1 MNLHPLLKQLE
12 SYIGGCISQ
21 PSIQMQH
28 LSGAG
33 NTYLLEQKLCNHYSK
48 KYAVAY
54 CNATTALMAL
64 CGALQ
69 LKRDKIISTPFNW
82 GGSISPFLF
91 CNNKVCFSSV
101 EDTTLNIAAYNLSGS
116 LSNKTKVILSTDF
129 NGTPADSKAIKGFCK
144 QHGLFYI
151 SDSAQSLGAYRYD
164 KPAGFYADAIVLS
177 FSPGKSFFAGEG
189 GAILTDDAELYEK
202 LIWYSQHPARQKK
215 IFGLSEYNEYAP
227 INGRC
232 NPLSAIMLS
241 ELFEPY
247 LTDLKNYQAN
257 CFTAINKL
265 REQSMITLP
274 EQLQK
279 PENSTF
285 FNLIFQIS
293 GEATFSDITSFIN
306 SSALPL
312 LVEEIKPRYIPFD
325 RAFKKQFSKQYNV
338 SPDLIIQKK
347 SMDKTDWI
355 KLTFKT

>member
-1 MNLHPLLKQLE
+1 MNLHPLLNQFE
-12 SYIGGCISQ
+12 TYIEGCISQ

-33 NTYLLEQKLCNHYSK
+33 HIYLLEQKLCNHYSK

-54 CNATTALMAL
+54 CSATTALMAL
-64 CGALQ
+64 CSALQ
-69 LKRDKIISTPFNW
+69 LKRDEIITTPFNW

-91 CNNKVCFSSV
+91 CNNNVSFSSV
-101 EDTTLNIAAYNLSGS
+101 EDTTLNLAANNLSGN
-116 LSNKTKVILSTDF
+116 LSGKTKAILSTDF

-144 QHGLFYI
+144 EHGLIYI
-151 SDSAQSLGAYRYD
+151 SDSAQSLGAFRDD

-189 GAILTDDAELYEK
+189 GAILTDDIELYGK

-215 IFGLSEYNEYAP
+215 IFGLSEHNEYAP

-232 NPLSAIMLS
+232 NPLAAIMLS

-247 LTDLKNYQAN
+247 LNDLKKYQAN
-257 CFTAINKL
+257 CFSAINKL
-265 REQSMITLP
+265 REQSMIALP
-274 EQLQK
+274 EQLQE
-279 PENSTF
+279 PDNSTF
-285 FNLIFQIS
+285 FNLIFQVS
-293 GEATFSDITSFIN
+293 GEATFRDIDSFIN
-306 SSALPL
+306 NSALPL
-312 LVEEIKPRYIPFD
+312 LVEVIKPRCIPFD
-325 RAFKKQFSKQYNV
+325 KVFKKQFSKQYNV

-347 SMDKTDWI
+347 SMDKTNWI

>member
-1 MNLHPLLKQLE
+1 MNLQPLLKQFE
-12 SYIGGCISQ
+12 TYIEGCISQ

-33 NTYLLEQKLCNHYSK
+33 NTYLLEQKLCNHFSK

-54 CNATTALMAL
+54 CNATTALIAL
-64 CGALQ
+64 CSALQ
-69 LKRDKIISTPFNW
+69 LKRDEIITTPFNW

-91 CNNKVCFSSV
+91 CNNKVSFGSV
-101 EDTTLNIAAYNLSGS
+101 EDNTLNLAANKLSGS
-116 LSNKTKVILSTDF
+116 LSGRTKAILSTDF
-129 NGTPADSKAIKGFCK
+129 NGTPADSKEIKGFCK
-144 QHGLFYI
+144 RHGLFYI
-151 SDSAQSLGAYRYD
+151 SDSAQSLGAYRDD

-189 GAILTDDAELYEK
+189 GAILTDDTKLYEK

-232 NPLSAIMLS
+232 NPLAAIMLS

-247 LTDLKNYQAN
+247 LADLKKYQAN

-265 REQSMITLP
+265 REQNIIIVP

-279 PENSTF
+279 LENSTF
-285 FNLIFQIS
+285 FNLVFQIS
-293 GEATFSDITSFIN
+293 KEARFDIVSFIN
-306 SSALPL
+306 DNDLPL
-312 LVEEIKPRYIPFD
+312 LVEQIKPRCIPYD
-325 RAFKKQFSKQYNV
+325 KVFKKQFSNQYKV

-347 SMDKTDWI
+347 SMDKTNWV